1 MNILV
6 TGGTGFIGSNL
17 VHRLTADGHRAIV
30 PVRKQ
35 SSTKWLPS
43 SNVETIVND
52 LSGPEKVKGLLKGVD
67 VVFHLASIRG
77 SGWSYSEEQIL
88 DTNIKI
94 TENLLEASAGVIKH
108 FIYISSV
115 GVHGYLNGRT
125 ADENYPYNPATRYG
139 TTKCKSEKMVKE
151 YHGEKGLKTTIIR
164 PVITYGP
171 KDTWGMIPKLI
182 GLINSRKYLTVG
194 SGKNRVHLIYVDDLI
209 DGMLLAMNKSDSY
222 GETFIL
228 AGERPI
234 TINSLVGIIEKT
246 LKTSVPG
253 VRVPLWFARTAAVI
267 METAYKALLN
277 GREPVITRDKINIMT
292 VDRAYNI
299 TKAKS
304 LLGFSPSTD
313 YEKGL
318 NITISWLKE
327 NKLIK
332 NFGHDD

>member
-1 MNILV
+1 VNILV

-17 VHRLTADGHRAIV
+17 VHRLTADSHRVIV

-35 SSTKWLPS
+35 SSTKWLSP
-43 SNVETIVND
+43 SNVEIIETD
-52 LSGPEKVKGLLKGVD
+52 LSEHEKVKGLLKGVD

-77 SGWSYSEEQIL
+77 SGWSYPEEQIL
-88 DTNIKI
+88 NTNIRI
-94 TENLLEASAGVIKH
+94 TENLLEASAGINRH

-125 ADENYPYNPATRYG
+125 ADENFPYNPSTRYG
-139 TTKCKSEKMVKE
+139 MTKCESEKLVKK
-151 YHGEKGLKTTIIR
+151 YHEEKGLKTTIIR

-171 KDTWGMIPKLI
+171 KDTWGMVPKLI

-194 SGKNRVHLIYVDDLI
+194 SGENRVHLIYIDDLI
-209 DGMLLAMNKSDSY
+209 DGMLFAMNKPDSY

-234 TINSLVGIIEKT
+234 TINGLVDIIEKT
-246 LKTSVPG
+246 LKASVSG
-253 VRVPLWFARTAAVI
+253 VHVPLWFARTIAVI
-267 METAYKALLN
+267 METAYKALLK
-277 GREPVITRDKINIMT
+277 GKEPVITRDKINIMT
-292 VDRAYNI
+292 VDRAYAI

-318 NITISWLKE
+318 SMTIRWLKE
-327 NKLIK
+327 NKLI
-332 NFGHDD
+332 